1 MQKVLIAADHAG
13 FELKEQIKR
22 ELKNY
27 EWVDLG
33 PSSTD
38 RVDYPDFAEKCA
50 RLVAQ
55 TPGSLGVLIC
65 GSGVGMSI
73 AANKIA
79 GVRAALVSEV
89 AVAKLAKEHNNA
101 NILCLGQRFLEP
113 KTAIEI
119 TRTFIETPFSK
130 DERHEARVKKIMKLE
145 K

>member
-1 MQKVLIAADHAG
+1 MLKIWIASDHAG

-22 ELKNY
+22 VLKDY

-33 PSSTD
+33 PPSAE
-38 RVDYPDFAEKCA
+38 RVDYPDYAEKCS
-50 RLVAQ
+50 RQVAK
-55 TPGSLGVLIC
+55 TPGALGVLIC

-73 AANKIA
+73 AANKIP
-79 GVRAALVSEV
+79 GIRAALVSEV
-89 AVAKLAKEHNNA
+89 AVAKLSKEHNDA

-130 DERHEARVKKIMKLE
+130 DERHEARVKKMMKLE